1 MISWGYSHK
10 QKPSHATVVNWKQF
24 MFWYVLEITVSDL
37 VYKKVAKNA
46 QISFLGWDGLFG
58 TIVLMGLIIYATVI
72 N

>member
-10 QKPSHATVVNWKQF
+10 QKPNHATVINWKQF
-24 MFWYVLEITVSDL
+24 MQYVLEITVSDL
-37 VYKKVAKNA
+37 VYKKVAKNM